1 MAFIGQILTLNS
13 SKRIPTKSSFS
24 LLSNTHK
31 HYRTETGKISMVS
44 RLASGIYPVLVM
56 RSAIA
61 VYRPNWIPAE
71 QVFNIIMI
79 DYPSSTNPNWIST
92 AEKYTLA
99 GVKKTNGD

>member
-1 MAFIGQILTLNS
+1 MPIDAVGVTIVFFVFFDG
-13 SKRIPTKSSFS
+13 
-24 LLSNTHK
+24 
-31 HYRTETGKISMVS
+31 M
-44 RLASGIYPVLVM
+44 YPVLAM